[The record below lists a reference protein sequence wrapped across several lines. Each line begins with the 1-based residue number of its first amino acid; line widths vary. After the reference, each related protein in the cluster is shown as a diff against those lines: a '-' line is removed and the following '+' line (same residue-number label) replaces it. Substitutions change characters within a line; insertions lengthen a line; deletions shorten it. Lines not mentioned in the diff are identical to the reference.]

1 MDFKFKMIETE
12 EEGYLIVD
20 IKTGNKLNLSC
31 KKDVQQLTTLLND
44 WHNIITDK
52 WGL

>member
-1 MDFKFKMIETE
+1 MLKS

-20 IKTGNKLNLSC
+20 IKTGKKLNLTR
-31 KKDVQQLTTLLND
+31 KEDVQQLTSLLND